1 MTSLLQIMGLWG
13 KSMNNKPK
21 TKLLTISLLCCG
33 RPDTTERC
41 LKSLMPIREAID
53 SEIQVIDTGCSKET
67 RAIIE
72 KYADEVFEF
81 TWCNDFGKARNFQ
94 LDQANGK
101 MFLYIDDDEWFLD
114 CKYIIEFFKDPD
126 CTSYNIGGY
135 FQRNYFDFDAKEY
148 QDIEVCRM
156 CAVTPETQFKGKI
169 HEYIEPAYGNAM
181 FMDARAGHFGYV
193 HVSDEENIKH
203 SMRNVPLLEEMMAEE
218 PDNMRWPYQLAQEWK
233 SIKKFEEMLKVCTD
247 AYEYLKTMDDNE
259 SLRYRGSFVCGMAIA
274 NHQMEK
280 DDEVIAIYEREAK
293 KPDIM
298 EIPLACLAFYVSTVF
313 FKRHENQKC
322 KDSCDYYLKM
332 YEKYN
337 GDQGSMFIQG
347 GLFSNDTFN
356 DTKINLIYC
365 FIMAI
370 GMEEEDYGPLT
381 HYYRRINWNSR
392 IVRLNRGFVYT
403 LLKKSSE
410 LGYKREIHDVL
421 NKFFT
426 TAGFRDMIEY
436 QINNI
441 AEDLTVE
448 ELQKLSEAFKNTAG
462 EKEIKL
468 YLDVQIM
475 EHQFLQQ
482 EAWEDYG
489 ELAEALQNYATT
501 TLEWQKQHDSWLIEK
516 DDEKPMGR
524 PAILGQGL
532 REFFEFADKDVA
544 TSLKTLKNLFGIRPA
559 MTTALSELSRL
570 YGERAKVITARKQN
584 PEKFAEMYNLEE
596 ALLKQIA
603 DLDSTG
609 HTDEAVAI
617 YRQLVDVLQGT
628 FGVDTLHI

>member
-1 MTSLLQIMGLWG
+1 M
-13 KSMNNKPK
+13 
-21 TKLLTISLLCCG
+21 
-33 RPDTTERC
+33 
-41 LKSLMPIREAID
+41 
-53 SEIQVIDTGCSKET
+53 
-67 RAIIE
+67 
-72 KYADEVFEF
+72 
-81 TWCNDFGKARNFQ
+81 
-94 LDQANGK
+94 
-101 MFLYIDDDEWFLD
+101 
-114 CKYIIEFFKDPD
+114 
-126 CTSYNIGGY
+126 
-135 FQRNYFDFDAKEY
+135 
-148 QDIEVCRM
+148 
-156 CAVTPETQFKGKI
+156 
-169 HEYIEPAYGNAM
+169 
-181 FMDARAGHFGYV
+181 
-193 HVSDEENIKH
+193 
-203 SMRNVPLLEEMMAEE
+203 
-218 PDNMRWPYQLAQEWK
+218 
-233 SIKKFEEMLKVCTD
+233 
-247 AYEYLKTMDDNE
+247 
-259 SLRYRGSFVCGMAIA
+259 
-274 NHQMEK
+274 
-280 DDEVIAIYEREAK
+280 
-293 KPDIM
+293 
-298 EIPLACLAFYVSTVF
+298 
-313 FKRHENQKC
+313 
-322 KDSCDYYLKM
+322 
-332 YEKYN
+332 
-337 GDQGSMFIQG
+337 
-347 GLFSNDTFN
+347 
-356 DTKINLIYC
+356 
-365 FIMAI
+365 
-370 GMEEEDYGPLT
+370 
-381 HYYRRINWNSR
+381 
-392 IVRLNRGFVYT
+392 NRGFVYT

-448 ELQKLSEAFKNTAG
+448 ELQKLSEAFKNTSG

-475 EHQFLQQ
+475 ERQFLQQ
-482 EAWEDYG
+482 EVWEDYG

-501 TLEWQKQHDSWLIEK
+501 SLEWQKQHDSWLIEK

-584 PEKFAEMYNLEE
+584 PEKFTEMYNLEE